1 MQMKYCLLAF
11 LMVGFVMLGKAQNT
25 RDVQS
30 PKPPAPKYQ
39 AFKKEKKGFLFGLFK
54 KKKKVEIKTHAEEV
68 ADFRKR
74 MEKLQQEKAKAAEES
89 NKPQY
94 TNPLYFGH
102 KKPPKK
108 RPNGKKKFCKE
119 CGLRH

>member
-1 MQMKYCLLAF
+1 MRQYVKIFLATIFSILLIGAF
-11 LMVGFVMLGKAQNT
+11 GQEYDDLYYT
-25 RDVQS
+25 
-30 PKPPAPKYQ
+30 
-39 AFKKEKKGFLFGLFK
+39 KEDRKK

-119 CGLRH
+119 